1 MITEKNEGRVT
12 MLMGNDD
19 GRALPSGALRP
30 HKASL
35 PITMFG
41 HRINNH

>member
-12 MLMGNDD
+12 MLMVNDD
-19 GRALPSGALRP
+19 GRALPSDALTM
-30 HKASL
+30 HKAAP